1 MLTVVMP
8 SGDMLSVI
16 MLSVILLGV
25 VTPWAMVL
33 MCMSASNLSLFV
45 RIILEKV
52 NYDCYWLDG
61 ASTPSIMNVRMTTF
75 SITTLRIIDL
85 NLTLSI
91 MGLIVTLSII
101 RKHLPLRVIMLNIV
115 MLSIVMLNV
124 VMQCIIKL
132 SIVI

>member
-8 SGDMLSVI
+8 SEDMLSVI

-25 VTPWAMVL
+25 VALWAMVL
-33 MCMSASNLSLFV
+33 MCMSASFLSLYV

-52 NYDCYWLDG
+52 NYDCYWLEG
-61 ASTPSIMNVRMTTF
+61 TTTPSIMNVSMTTF

-91 MGLIVTLSII
+91 MGLIATLSII
-101 RKHLPLRVIMLNIV
+101 RKHLPLRVIMLNT
-115 MLSIVMLNV
+115 VMLNV

>member
-8 SGDMLSVI
+8 IEDMLSVI
-16 MLSVILLGV
+16 MPSVILLGV
-25 VTPWAMVL
+25 VAQWAMVL
-33 MCMSASNLSLFV
+33 MCMSASFLSLYV

-61 ASTPSIMNVRMTTF
+61 ATKPSIMNVSMTTF
-75 SITTLRIIDL
+75 SITTFRIIDL

-91 MGLIVTLSII
+91 MGLIATLSII
-101 RKHLPLRVIMLNIV
+101 RKHLPLRVIMLN
-115 MLSIVMLNV
+115 V
-124 VMQCIIKL
+124 VKQCNIKL